1 MKKKITATI
10 ALILSFLLTSVTVY
24 AAYPE
29 IDRES
34 PYSGDVIMASN
45 ITSIGSDDTLIG
57 SNQLTGFSE
66 VETDESISSIS
77 LTSLTS
83 GEQWHP
89 CGSMYLEQISA
100 KNNNSQTLLRSS
112 SEQSAVGGTE
122 YNVGDTR
129 YIESRYMKKDEPSY
143 DSTITAKLIAK
154 GEKCTVWWDTDVEE
168 ISSEDALNLAA
179 KLDEIIKTINQYF
192 GDNSSVDVDG
202 DGRVAVVYCPMYYV
216 GGYFWAADLLD
227 DYNNNYMDM
236 IHINTCYSNRNF
248 LHPNKSVHTFA
259 HEFQH
264 RINYAQTN
272 GQYESWLNESFAQSA
287 VAVAG
292 LADNHTISS
301 ASKLST
307 QLNFTCPF
315 IFEKKYVPG
324 LTNSNVGD
332 YSSNVYTQWYLFGR
346 YIAHQTEGYEGGGN
360 EIFKTILQAL
370 KVNGKYSCTKDS
382 LIQGLKNIGY
392 MGTGEN
398 AKVADF
404 QELITNYN
412 AALLLREDSGVF
424 SLNGNTRDEKNPD
437 NDTVDGVW
445 LHKVNVSETPVTSL
459 VGGGAA
465 CWFYSSG
472 TKNGGTPDITPGEN
486 IILAGIDTDPTVTEP
501 ATTAPVTDELKVTA
515 SSNIFPTATKAF
527 NKEEG
532 TITVSYKLTSSMDVV
547 DTQWKLTYDNTK
559 LEYKAS
565 DNMSGGVQ
573 TITPSAGNKLVYR
586 NVNNYIKGNFSTLN
600 LVPFE
605 TNADFVSVTFNIIG
619 TGEAEI
625 YLDLEILSLGY
636 VDSSDNFNHASIVD
650 YSQMQDISGIKGFE
664 NASISTLTTL
674 DSNISIML
682 GDVNGDGYVKI
693 DDVTLI
699 LKYAVSMQSLNAL
712 QIKAADVDMDGIVN
726 VRDATLIQKYI
737 NEIITAF

>member
-1 MKKKITATI
+1 
-10 ALILSFLLTSVTVY
+10 
-24 AAYPE
+24 
-29 IDRES
+29 
-34 PYSGDVIMASN
+34 
-45 ITSIGSDDTLIG
+45 
-57 SNQLTGFSE
+57 
-66 VETDESISSIS
+66 
-77 LTSLTS
+77 
-83 GEQWHP
+83 
-89 CGSMYLEQISA
+89 
-100 KNNNSQTLLRSS
+100 
-112 SEQSAVGGTE
+112 
-122 YNVGDTR
+122 
-129 YIESRYMKKDEPSY
+129 
-143 DSTITAKLIAK
+143 
-154 GEKCTVWWDTDVEE
+154 
-168 ISSEDALNLAA
+168 
-179 KLDEIIKTINQYF
+179 
-192 GDNSSVDVDG
+192 
-202 DGRVAVVYCPMYYV
+202 
-216 GGYFWAADLLD
+216 
-227 DYNNNYMDM
+227 
-236 IHINTCYSNRNF
+236 
-248 LHPNKSVHTFA
+248 
-259 HEFQH
+259 
-264 RINYAQTN
+264 
-272 GQYESWLNESFAQSA
+272 
-287 VAVAG
+287 
-292 LADNHTISS
+292 
-301 ASKLST
+301 
-307 QLNFTCPF
+307 
-315 IFEKKYVPG
+315 
-324 LTNSNVGD
+324 
-332 YSSNVYTQWYLFGR
+332 
-346 YIAHQTEGYEGGGN
+346 
-360 EIFKTILQAL
+360 
-370 KVNGKYSCTKDS
+370 
-382 LIQGLKNIGY
+382 
-392 MGTGEN
+392 
-398 AKVADF
+398 
-404 QELITNYN
+404 
-412 AALLLREDSGVF
+412 
-424 SLNGNTRDEKNPD
+424 
-437 NDTVDGVW
+437 
-445 LHKVNVSETPVTSL
+445 
-459 VGGGAA
+459 
-465 CWFYSSG
+465 
-472 TKNGGTPDITPGEN
+472 
-486 IILAGIDTDPTVTEP
+486 LAGIDTDPTVTEP

-515 SSNIFPTATKAF
+515 SSNIFPTATKTF